1 MSSCIREGGPGKGQL
16 PKKMGNS
23 IGLRPHVRTYAR
35 IHASERAS
43 VYIQFVAVGI
53 TRGCALRI
61 GELNTRTCIR
71 RASIRVAVAHVRTCD
86 QIR

>member
-1 MSSCIREGGPGKGQL
+1 MGAPGQGQL

-23 IGLRPHVRTYAR
+23 IGLRTHVRTHAR
-35 IHASERAS
+35 MHASERAS
-43 VYIQFVAVGI
+43 VYIQFVAVCI
-53 TRGCALRI
+53 TRVCALHI
-61 GELNTRTCIR
+61 AELNTSTCIQ